1 MTMAAYR
8 RKRIQFCSCR
18 GLESVMVEQKDQ
30 RWLAWLEQ
38 QLKAHILN
46 YKHKE
51 GCGVVRELS

>member
-1 MTMAAYR
+1 
-8 RKRIQFCSCR
+8 
-18 GLESVMVEQKDQ
+18 MVEQKDQ